1 MIEELKKKPSAFPPY
16 EANKCFGK
24 RAFGMNFILYYSG
37 LDKYGKNKWL
47 NDDKYGFKYHN
58 LEQKLWGGRIRKPEQ
73 DMMDLNYRLVNA
85 ATPEENERMVKEV
98 YYETV
103 EMFLDKMIRKV
114 FEEFTV
120 YPDDVGIVD
129 KLFIKGFYGFYSV
142 RLPIDTV
149 VKQLTQNFKYFKYN
163 KDSES
168 PKMRRLVEEI
178 VNGLKDLGAPTRK
191 EEQAREEEQARML
204 EEYYPNTYYLSYKDE
219 QKVFRS
225 RQEKAK
231 KVLRKRVQSGKFQ
244 DKLKRV
250 KSKIQAKKL
259 MNISR
264 KIKQNNSLRKL
275 VRSKVAKLRKKNDVE
290 FVGKLSA
297 EQQLMKRLEDA
308 IKKGEVIDLT

>member
-16 EANKCFGK
+16 EASLCFGK

-85 ATPEENERMVKEV
+85 ATLEENERMVKEV

-103 EMFLDKMIRKV
+103 AMFLDKMIRKV

-129 KLFIKGFYGFYSV
+129 KLFIKGFYRFYGERV
-142 RLPIDTV
+142 PIDTV

-163 KDSES
+163 KDIES

-178 VNGLKDLGAPTRK
+178 VNGLKDLGVPTRK
-191 EEQAREEEQARML
+191 EEQAREEEH
-204 EEYYPNTYYLSYKDE
+204 
-219 QKVFRS
+219 
-225 RQEKAK
+225 
-231 KVLRKRVQSGKFQ
+231 
-244 DKLKRV
+244 KLKIV

-275 VRSKVAKLRKKNDVE
+275 VRSKVAKLRKKNDVK

-297 EQQLMKRLEDA
+297 EQQLMKRFEDA